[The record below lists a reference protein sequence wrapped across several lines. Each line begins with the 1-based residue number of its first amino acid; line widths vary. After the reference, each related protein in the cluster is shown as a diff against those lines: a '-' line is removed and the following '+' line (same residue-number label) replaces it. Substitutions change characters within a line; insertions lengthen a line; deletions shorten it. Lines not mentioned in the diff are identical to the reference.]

1 MAIFLGD
8 IAYDFFGDKY
18 KSMLKYMQPMTSR
31 ICFMATP
38 GNHDTIHHEDA
49 K

>member
-8 IAYDFFGDKY
+8 IAYKLQGDQY
-18 KSMLKYMQPMTSR
+18 ISMLKYMQPMTSR

-38 GNHDTIHHEDA
+38 GNHDTVHHKDA